1 VTAGGPVA
9 PGALADEAGRAELLR
24 AIVETTRSVF
34 AAQACSIMRHDDA
47 TNELVFEAVAGK
59 GAGRL
64 VGQRIP
70 AATGLAGWS
79 LASEEPIA
87 IADVRRDPRFA
98 RDVAEGTG
106 YVPTSII
113 VYPLLTGERSLG
125 VLNVLDQSA
134 GAQVGIAD
142 MDVLARIA
150 AHAAV
155 VLALV
160 QDARDLERGGGTGA
174 PTARLERAL
183 AGADAARRE
192 AALEVMSALER
203 LLGAEPR

>member
-1 VTAGGPVA
+1 MTAGGPVV

-34 AAQACSIMRHDDA
+34 AAQACSIMRHDGA

-87 IADVRRDPRFA
+87 IADVSRDPRFA

-106 YVPTSII
+106 YVPTSVI

-125 VLNVLDQSA
+125 VLNVLDQST
-134 GAQVGIAD
+134 GSQVGIAD

-174 PTARLERAL
+174 PVARLERAL

>member
-1 VTAGGPVA
+1 MKLEITLFTDPACPFAFSAEPV
-9 PGALADEAGRAELLR
+9 RQRLR
-24 AIVETTRSVF
+24 WHYGEGLDWHRDDIVEPL
-34 AAQACSIMRHDDA
+34 
-47 TNELVFEAVAGK
+47 E
-59 GAGRL
+59 RL
-64 VGQRIP
+64 TQ
-70 AATGLAGWS
+70 
-79 LASEEPIA
+79 ASEEPIA
-87 IADVRRDPRFA
+87 IADVSRDPRFA

-125 VLNVLDQSA
+125 VLNVLDQST

-174 PTARLERAL
+174 PAARLERAL

>member
-1 VTAGGPVA
+1 MA

-34 AAQACSIMRHDDA
+34 AAQACSIMRHDGA
-47 TNELVFEAVAGK
+47 TNELVFEAVAGR

-64 VGQRIP
+64 VGERIP
-70 AATGLAGWS
+70 AGTGLAGWS

-87 IADVRRDPRFA
+87 IADVSRDPRFA

-113 VYPLLTGERSLG
+113 VYPLLSGERSLG
-125 VLNVLDQSA
+125 VLNVLDQST

-150 AHAAV
+150 AHAAI

-160 QDARDLERGGGTGA
+160 QDARDLERASGTGA
-174 PTARLERAL
+174 PAARLERAL
-183 AGADAARRE
+183 AGADPARRE
-192 AALEVMSALER
+192 AALEVMAALER
-203 LLGAEPR
+203 LLTAEPG

>member
-1 VTAGGPVA
+1 VTPDGPIA
-9 PGALADEAGRAELLR
+9 PGVLADEAGRAELLR
-24 AIVETTRSVF
+24 AIAETTRAVF
-34 AAQACSIMRHDDA
+34 AAQACSIMRHDEV
-47 TNELVFEAVAGK
+47 THELVFEAVAGK

-113 VYPLLTGERSLG
+113 VYPLLTGERSVG
-125 VLNVLDQSA
+125 VLNVLDQST
-134 GAQVGIAD
+134 GSQVGIAD

-155 VLALV
+155 VLGLV
-160 QDARDLERGGGTGA
+160 QDARDLERDGRTSTPG
-174 PTARLERAL
+174 ARLERAL
-183 AGADAARRE
+183 AAADLARRE
-192 AALEVMSALER
+192 AALDVISALER
-203 LLGAEPR
+203 LLRAEPR

>member
-1 VTAGGPVA
+1 VTAGGPVV

-34 AAQACSIMRHDDA
+34 AAQACSIMRHDGA

-87 IADVRRDPRFA
+87 IADVSRDPRFA

-106 YVPTSII
+106 YVPTSVI

-125 VLNVLDQSA
+125 VLNVLDQST

-174 PTARLERAL
+174 PVARLERAL